1 MLTITLE
8 VLEVRKVDEGVE
20 MLLGR
25 PSSTIMQEYPSPQS
39 EEEEMAFAVMRAFE
53 KYLRLPVPQRQVYS
67 FVVRLSDDEYS
78 MLGRPT
84 VGDVIEIKM
93 EMKHDKQE
101 EIQ

>member
-25 PSSTIMQEYPSPQS
+25 PSGAVMQEYPSPQS

-53 KYLRLPVPQRQVYS
+53 RYLRLPVPQKNIYT
-67 FVVRLSDDEYS
+67 FMMRLSEEEYS

-93 EMKHDKQE
+93 ERRNE
-101 EIQ
+101 GA